1 MVRLPYVAVT
11 RLSPSIWFEVT
22 SGKIANCWKS
32 IIREVS
38 KHENLTGALH
48 RSLETVVRFSEKLY
62 ILEIYEIKT
71 LLGMLVIPTWL
82 FNVIVIDL
90 IWVACLLQS
99 VTDCFRRSCK
109 ITKKSLLHLD
119 ISNHG
124 YSSMKLFGSHNCCYN
139 GQQLLNSLYF
149 KHCFNVKRV
158 PFFLPWYDLFSL

>member
-1 MVRLPYVAVT
+1 MVRLQTAENQLLG
-11 RLSPSIWFEVT
+11 RL
-22 SGKIANCWKS
+22 GK
-32 IIREVS
+32 
-38 KHENLTGALH
+38 HQNLTGTLH
-48 RSLETVVRFSEKLY
+48 RSLGTVVRLSEKLY

-124 YSSMKLFGSHNCCYN
+124 YSSMKLFGSHNCC
-139 GQQLLNSLYF
+139 
-149 KHCFNVKRV
+149 
-158 PFFLPWYDLFSL
+158 